1 MNIHNVLGRVLYFIV
16 LLLLIYTFFA
26 NERYFY
32 LLDKSSLFG
41 IPYCVLY
48 GTLSVVSLYQLI
60 FNNMIGW
67 IIACME
73 YLFIILYF
81 LNNIIDMV
89 YDEGITSI
97 SILTAFGM
105 ISFLGAFSIL
115 LLKIKPNNRN
125 NENAE
130 NNAQR

>member
-1 MNIHNVLGRVLYFIV
+1 
-16 LLLLIYTFFA
+16 
-26 NERYFY
+26 
-32 LLDKSSLFG
+32 
-41 IPYCVLY
+41 
-48 GTLSVVSLYQLI
+48 
-60 FNNMIGW
+60 
-67 IIACME
+67 
-73 YLFIILYF
+73 
-81 LNNIIDMV
+81 MV

>member
-1 MNIHNVLGRVLYFIV
+1 MNILNVLGRVLYFIV

-48 GTLSVVSLYQLI
+48 GILSVVSLYQLI

-67 IIACME
+67 IIACLE

-81 LNNIIDMV
+81 LNNVIDMV

-130 NNAQR
+130 NNAQQ

>member
-1 MNIHNVLGRVLYFIV
+1 
-16 LLLLIYTFFA
+16 
-26 NERYFY
+26 
-32 LLDKSSLFG
+32 
-41 IPYCVLY
+41 
-48 GTLSVVSLYQLI
+48 
-60 FNNMIGW
+60 MIGW

>member
-1 MNIHNVLGRVLYFIV
+1 MNILNVLGRVLYFIV
-16 LLLLIYTFFA
+16 LLLLIYTFCA

-48 GTLSVVSLYQLI
+48 GILSVVSLYQLI

-67 IIACME
+67 IIACIE
-73 YLFIILYF
+73 YVLVILFF
-81 LNNIIDMV
+81 LNNLIEMF

-97 SILTAFGM
+97 SILIAFCVL
-105 ISFLGAFSIL
+105 SFWGLFSIL
-115 LLKIKPNNRN
+115 LLKIKPRDRN
-125 NENAE
+125 NDNAE
-130 NNAQR
+130 NNAH